1 MKKRV
6 LKSLALILLII
17 MYCILALIEI
27 VGGLIF
33 ICVMVVTAV
42 VETALLPL
50 HYAFWLVTGQ
60 IYTYRVFLFILDADT
75 HQYVTKLT
83 NQIEEFGVNYFDS
96 I

>member
-1 MKKRV
+1 
-6 LKSLALILLII
+6 

>member
-6 LKSLALILLII
+6 LKSLALLLLIF
-17 MYCILALIEI
+17 CCCLSAFVEI
-27 VGGLIF
+27 VGGFIF
-33 ICVMVVTAV
+33 ICVIVVTAV

-60 IYTYRVFLFILDADT
+60 IYTYRVFLFILDANT
-75 HQYVTKLT
+75 HQHVKKLT
-83 NQIEEFGVNYFDS
+83 NQIQEFGIKHFDS